1 MYPEYMFS
9 QSLHGCKWFKMMWTP
24 TNSHGLKQSTWLR
37 TDDSGSCWPTSG
49 TPHSYTEVYA
59 AVDDDDDGK
68 VQYTVEMNTTHFKK
82 LQSPN
87 SWNRQVAYRQADGQN
102 KLPTLS
108 TN

>member
-1 MYPEYMFS
+1 MVQNDVDSNKFTCTEAINLA
-9 QSLHGCKWFKMMWTP
+9 QNRRLWESLA
-24 TNSHGLKQSTWLR
+24 
-37 TDDSGSCWPTSG
+37 DYSG

-59 AVDDDDDGK
+59 EVDDDDDGK